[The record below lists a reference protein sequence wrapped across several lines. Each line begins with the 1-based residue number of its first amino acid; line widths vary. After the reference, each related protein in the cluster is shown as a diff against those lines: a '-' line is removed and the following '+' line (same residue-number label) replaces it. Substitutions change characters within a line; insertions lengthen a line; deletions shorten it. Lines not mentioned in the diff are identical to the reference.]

1 MFLFLDVRK
10 KWPASVSSA
19 GVYSAMR
26 CADQVSPYKSQ
37 GNRMRWL
44 RISFRRSVHATSS
57 HENGPRPQEAS
68 TLNWRIVAGGCLSVL
83 LALGAFAPG
92 QQPTATMTRP
102 ELPSTPTRQQ
112 AIDNQILAPNSLV
125 QPWGTALPSIHS
137 ADPRSPNPDACSNR
151 AADRSDRQLQAEWIS
166 GRKLAADAER
176 HLDLISDPYISD
188 YLNRLEQVIVLNS
201 QLKGCFVVKLVNDVE
216 ANAYSFPGGFL
227 YVTSG
232 MILDAENEAQLV
244 AALAHETGHVAAR
257 HFSKMEAQKRF
268 WRRVSLAGGPAGHV
282 LGRPIGSLLTYKLLR
297 NAEFE
302 ADRLAL
308 KYEAASGYDPLE
320 LARLLQDLSE
330 QEGKPASYFP
340 RLFDTHPSTDAR
352 IMRVTQAANRLRYQT
367 DSLVDTSEFHELKR
381 QVADVMGV
389 ANQDLLRH

>member
-1 MFLFLDVRK
+1 MPWSQMFCRL
-10 KWPASVSSA
+10 
-19 GVYSAMR
+19 
-26 CADQVSPYKSQ
+26 
-37 GNRMRWL
+37 
-44 RISFRRSVHATSS
+44 SVHATFT
-57 HENGPRPQEAS
+57 HENGHRPKEAS
-68 TLNWRIVAGGCLSVL
+68 TLNRQILAGGWLSVL
-83 LALGAFAPG
+83 FALSVFAPG
-92 QQPTATMTRP
+92 QPPTATMPRP
-102 ELPSTPTRQQ
+102 GLPSTPTPQQ
-112 AIDNQILAPNSLV
+112 AIDNQILAPNSLA
-125 QPWGTALPSIHS
+125 QPWGTTLPSIHGT
-137 ADPRSPNPDACSNR
+137 DPNSPNPDACSDR
-151 AADRSDRQLQAEWIS
+151 AADRSDRQLRAEWIS

-176 HLDLISDPYISD
+176 HLDLISDPYISE

-257 HFSKMEAQKRF
+257 HFSKMEARKRF
-268 WRRVSLAGGPAGHV
+268 WRRLSLAGGPGHV
-282 LGRPIGSLLTYKLLR
+282 LGWPIGSLLTYKLLR

-308 KYEAASGYDPLE
+308 KYQTASGYDPLE
-320 LARLLQDLSE
+320 LARLLQDLFE
-330 QEGKPASYFP
+330 QEGKPASYFT
-340 RLFDTHPSTDAR
+340 RLFDTHPSTNTR

-367 DSLVDTSEFHELKR
+367 DSLVDTSEFHDVKR

-389 ANQDLLRH
+389 TDPDLLPH